1 VPPSLGNSR
10 EPDHPAVG
18 LSIRV
23 FSFLAGRRGAK
34 PAWPTAVANLSSL
47 FWPLPG
53 GGESNWWG
61 SWAGPLQFKGIQVN
75 TQIFGQKSSRIYQVY
90 KLKKHK
96 NTRGHTA
103 SCKPS
108 SQCLWTV
115 AVAQLLLRSPALKTI
130 AQMSRPQFP
139 KLNRHAR
146 PTLERTRQT
155 TAMERRR
162 TTTAESRRR
171 CGTAAGERVC
181 AVSFSSRLL
190 VSGFPL
196 RMSVR
201 SWLCLPLR
209 PGLRRLPPL
218 LSSEV
223 SLSWEWDNHCSSLS
237 ISIVTII
244 WRN

>member
-1 VPPSLGNSR
+1 VGQSPCGQRRWRTFPHCFGPYPVAASR
-10 EPDHPAVG
+10 
-18 LSIRV
+18 
-23 FSFLAGRRGAK
+23 
-34 PAWPTAVANLSSL
+34 T
-47 FWPLPG
+47 G
-53 GGESNWWG
+53 GG

-115 AVAQLLLRSPALKTI
+115 AVAQLLLSSPALKTI

-155 TAMERRR
+155 TAMARRSHAGQR
-162 TTTAESRRR
+162 LRSPDVDVALQQENAYVR
-171 CGTAAGERVC
+171 CPSPR
-181 AVSFSSRLL
+181 
-190 VSGFPL
+190 
-196 RMSVR
+196 
-201 SWLCLPLR
+201 
-209 PGLRRLPPL
+209 
-218 LSSEV
+218 
-223 SLSWEWDNHCSSLS
+223 DCSSLAS
-237 ISIVTII
+237 LSECPCDRGCVFLSGPGSAVCRRSSLPKFPFPGNGII
-244 WRN
+244 TAPACRSQLLQSFGGTKSLRFEVLYIFRKKSVRT